1 VDNAGDFL
9 LIAAM
14 SEHLSLP
21 TTLHSENPSALLEA
35 HFGARP
41 AAHAEAPAHNPA
53 LRVEAIG
60 FVRYRGDWLGVL
72 VTPWRLDLLLLAGGG
87 DLWGD
92 IPAGQRRYLDLYGA
106 TLPFVAVDEPRLGPY
121 QYSSLVDQ
129 VGRIPDM
136 AAAREI
142 ALDAL
147 HSYLPPQPPPVS
159 PPIAPAESVS
169 RRGFFRRLAGKH

>member
-1 VDNAGDFL
+1 MDNAGDFL

-14 SEHLSLP
+14 SEPLSSPTLP
-21 TTLHSENPSALLEA
+21 HCENPSALLEA
-35 HFGARP
+35 HFRARP
-41 AAHAEAPAHNPA
+41 AAGAEAPAFNPA
-53 LRVEAIG
+53 LSVEAIG

-72 VTPWRLDLLLLAGGG
+72 VTPWRLDLLLIAGGG
-87 DLWGD
+87 DLWGE

-106 TLPFVAVDEPRLGPY
+106 TLPFVAVDEPHLGSY

-142 ALDAL
+142 ARDAL
-147 HSYLPPQPPPVS
+147 QSYLPPQPPPVS
-159 PPIAPAESVS
+159 PPPPAETVS

>member
-1 VDNAGDFL
+1 MDNAGDFL

-14 SEHLSLP
+14 SEPLASPTLP
-21 TTLHSENPSALLEA
+21 HRENPSALLEA
-35 HFGARP
+35 HFRARP
-41 AAHAEAPAHNPA
+41 AAGAEAPAFNPA
-53 LRVEAIG
+53 LSVEAIG

-72 VTPWRLDLLLLAGGG
+72 VTPWRLDLLLIAGGG
-87 DLWGD
+87 DLWGE

-106 TLPFVAVDEPRLGPY
+106 TLPFVAVDEPHLGSY

-142 ALDAL
+142 ARDAL

-159 PPIAPAESVS
+159 PPPPAETVS

>member
-1 VDNAGDFL
+1 
-9 LIAAM
+9 M
-14 SEHLSLP
+14 SEPVFEPPSSP
-21 TTLHSENPSALLEA
+21 TPLHRENPSAMLEA
-35 HFGARP
+35 HFRTRP
-41 AAHAEAPAHNPA
+41 AAAAETLAPNPA
-53 LRVEAIG
+53 LSVEAIG

-72 VTPWRLDLLLLAGGG
+72 VTPWRLDLLLIAGGG

-106 TLPFVAVDEPRLGPY
+106 TLPFVAVDEPLLGPY

-142 ALDAL
+142 ARDAL
-147 HSYLPPQPPPVS
+147 QSYLPPPVS
-159 PPIAPAESVS
+159 PSPPAAATVS